1 MANRKIFGGKMAK
14 LQAAEDTM
22 AAAVAESIGAL
33 SPGPQHAATA
43 LLARKYAEL
52 IDQAEDLAAAMDE
65 YGDRLFAC
73 LAALGATPPTTGGG
87 ANVQAPGSGLA
98 RLRQTRRPR

>member
-1 MANRKIFGGKMAK
+1 MAK

-22 AAAVAESIGAL
+22 VGAVAQTIAAL
-33 SPGPQHAATA
+33 APGPQHAATA

-52 IDQAEDLAAAMDE
+52 IDLADELAPAMDE

-73 LAALGATPPTTGGG
+73 LRALGATPPEPKGGG
-87 ANVQAPGSGLA
+87 AGVKTPGTGIN

>member
-1 MANRKIFGGKMAK
+1 MAK

-22 AAAVAESIGAL
+22 AAAVAASIAAL
-33 SPGPQHAATA
+33 QPGPEHAATA

-52 IDQAEDLAAAMDE
+52 IDQADNLAAAMDE

-73 LAALGATPPTTGGG
+73 LAALGATPPQTGGG
-87 ANVQAPGSGLA
+87 GKGVKTPPTGLA
-98 RLRQTRRPR
+98 GLRQTRRSR

>member
-1 MANRKIFGGKMAK
+1 MAK

-22 AAAVAESIGAL
+22 AGAVAQSVAAL
-33 SPGPQHAATA
+33 APGPQHAATA

-52 IDQAEDLAAAMDE
+52 IDQADDLAAAMDE

-73 LAALGATPPTTGGG
+73 LAALGATPPDAKGGG
-87 ANVQAPGSGLA
+87 AGVPTPGSGIA